1 VHSFLNQDY
10 TEEDEEDEF
19 KVFLFISSSSVSSWF
34 QKKNEQ
40 LRIIKGEVIIRAF
53 LKKLNTRSI
62 TIWATDIKRDISQY
76 QGVIFLAPIEAESL

>member
-1 VHSFLNQDY
+1 LNQDY

-40 LRIIKGEVIIRAF
+40 LRSINGEVIIRAF

-76 QGVIFLAPIEAESL
+76 QGVIS